1 VYGGVRAQEQ
11 VACVRWRAGGRCGS
25 GAREQGN
32 REEERRREEERKK
45 EKGKGKRRK
54 RIGKREKEGEKKNG
68 EKRKGRKRRARRRNS
83 RRRPRGGTRGGDRG
97 RSAMRARRLRAER
110 GKDGVNAVGFGCRFR
125 VSGRLGF
132 RGG

>member
-1 VYGGVRAQEQ
+1 VRVRVERVRARSGGAAVYGGVRAQEQ

-54 RIGKREKEGEKKNG
+54 RIGKGEKEGEKKNG
-68 EKRKGRKRRARRRNS
+68 EKKGKETRAPAEFTAATARRNS
-83 RRRPRGGTRGGDRG
+83 RR
-97 RSAMRARRLRAER
+97 
-110 GKDGVNAVGFGCRFR
+110 
-125 VSGRLGF
+125 
-132 RGG
+132 